1 MERDEEIMQ
10 NQAKQV
16 NWTIPELVV
25 GISLKST
32 KSQRLVVLHC
42 ISFCMANF

>member
-1 MERDEEIMQ
+1 MQ

-16 NWTIPELVV
+16 NWTIAELVV

-32 KSQRLVVLHC
+32 KGQRLVVLYC
-42 ISFCMANF
+42 ISFCMANV